1 MKTSNEF
8 FDNCFQKNIQSLQI
22 FIFFLLY
29 SNQKR
34 FPKLPGLVGKCCQIF
49 GIFSLLIPKAYLM
62 SLIVGNDNYTLAFG
76 GLYLLEFI
84 VMISFNKL
92 FWSSFGSKHICTCT
106 IHNWGGGVSQIDK
119 VSWFQVHEMSRHGD
133 PGRFWNHQRK
143 SQRRFWTVLYNTVS
157 TYKNVN
163 FSSFC
168 RITGTLESE
177 IDIGP

>member
-1 MKTSNEF
+1 MISFSTDQTKVKSWKKIGEIIWW
-8 FDNCFQKNIQSLQI
+8 IQPLQI

-84 VMISFNKL
+84 VMISFNKI
-92 FWSSFGSKHICTCT
+92 FWSSFGGKHICT

-119 VSWFQVHEMSRHGD
+119 MSWFQVHEISQQGD
-133 PGRFWNHQRK
+133 PGTGRFQNHQRK
-143 SQRRFWTVLYNTVS
+143 THRRFWTVLYYTVS
-157 TYKNVN
+157 TSKNV
-163 FSSFC
+163 
-168 RITGTLESE
+168 
-177 IDIGP
+177 

>member
-1 MKTSNEF
+1 MQTPDEF
-8 FDNCFQKNIQSLQI
+8 FSNCFQKNIQSLQI

-84 VMISFNKL
+84 VMISFNKI
-92 FWSSFGSKHICTCT
+92 FWSSFGGKQTLFT
-106 IHNWGGGVSQIDK
+106 Y
-119 VSWFQVHEMSRHGD
+119 
-133 PGRFWNHQRK
+133 
-143 SQRRFWTVLYNTVS
+143 VLFSVTLFIKLVTKQFS
-157 TYKNVN
+157 IAFFPKNI
-163 FSSFC
+163 F
-168 RITGTLESE
+168 
-177 IDIGP
+177 